1 MKKLITIL
9 LIITTTK
16 AYCQQDTLT
25 KIYFKVKSGCNCS
38 IQFAR
43 DDKPTKQI
51 FKMLSD
57 SFLIAIDRGTT
68 GFYITCG
75 KSNTVYLKIPY
86 SPGQGFYR
94 LAGIMPCSKEGLET
108 MIIEPELNKKIIQ

>member
-1 MKKLITIL
+1 MKKLIIALLTIA
-9 LIITTTK
+9 ISK
-16 AYCQQDTLT
+16 AYCQQETFT
-25 KIYFKVKSGCNCS
+25 KIYFKVKAECS
-38 IQFAR
+38 CTIQFAR
-43 DDKPTKQI
+43 NDKPAGQV

-57 SFLIAIDRGTT
+57 SFLIAIDKGTT

-94 LAGIMPCSKEGLET
+94 MGGKMPCDKEGLET
-108 MIIEPELNKKIIQ
+108 MVIEADLSKRIIQ